1 MAAKKRVGTSR
12 AMMAVMS
19 RRVVAL
25 VTVALVACSSEEQ
38 LNPQP
43 LPPEDRGGES
53 SPSPVPGQVGVG
65 GSFSGNCNSE
75 NLPVEGG
82 ACDASK
88 DTTCSWAVTCKTG
101 LVLPFELTCTNG
113 AWQVT
118 NGCPDEGQT
127 DERGC
132 PARQPENG
140 TSCSL
145 APNNFQCGY
154 VLECTGYRKS
164 AVAQCSNNGT
174 GSGTTWTTT
183 PLGSCD

>member
-1 MAAKKRVGTSR
+1 MAA
-12 AMMAVMS
+12 ML

-25 VTVALVACSSEEQ
+25 VTLALIAACSSETSEEA

-43 LPPEDRGGES
+43 LPPENDRGGGQ
-53 SPSPVPGQVGVG
+53 SPSPTPGQVSDPE
-65 GSFSGNCNSE
+65 SFTGNCSSD

-82 ACDASK
+82 ACDSSK
-88 DTTCSWAVTCKTG
+88 DTTCSWAVTCPTG
-101 LVLPFELTCTNG
+101 LVLPFEVTCTNNT
-113 AWQVT
+113 WQVT
-118 NGCPDEGQT
+118 NGCPAEGQT

-154 VLECTGYRKS
+154 VLECDGYRKS
-164 AVAQCSNNGT
+164 AVAQCSGGGGSAGT
-174 GSGTTWTTT
+174 WSTT
-183 PLGSCD
+183 PLGTCE